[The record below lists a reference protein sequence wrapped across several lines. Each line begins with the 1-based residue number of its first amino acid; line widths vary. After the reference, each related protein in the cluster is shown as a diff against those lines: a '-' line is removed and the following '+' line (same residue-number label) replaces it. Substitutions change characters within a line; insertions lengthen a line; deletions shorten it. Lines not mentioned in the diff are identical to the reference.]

1 MGQKR
6 HKTKRLDLQLGRLS
20 RDPCYEDAE
29 PLTPAQRTGGAVH
42 ASFRWKPQTCFLSY
56 HLRVGSCGLCCYGLL
71 LLSARAIAKP
81 PAAGIHVPSAL
92 RQRRCWLTSPKHCA
106 TQELQAFHRP
116 PVPTGNPQ
124 IDLRSHRQ
132 QSRPPVSESLTS
144 LPSPIPLPPDLTS
157 PSSALLSPHN
167 NYHNQDVANPL
178 LVRRPGAP
186 MLLPLELPKGLR
198 PLPYPNRNPANTQP
212 PSPGSRSDKSSAR

>member
-29 PLTPAQRTGGAVH
+29 PLTPAQRPGGAVH

-81 PAAGIHVPSAL
+81 PAAGIHVSSEL

-132 QSRPPVSESLTS
+132 QNRPPVSESLTS
-144 LPSPIPLPPDLTS
+144 LPSPIPLPPR
-157 PSSALLSPHN
+157 PHFHLLRPAQAAQQLPHSRCRKSTPCPTTRC
-167 NYHNQDVANPL
+167 AN
-178 LVRRPGAP
+178 AP
-186 MLLPLELPKGLR
+186 PLELPKGLR

>member
-81 PAAGIHVPSAL
+81 PAAGIHVPSEL

-132 QSRPPVSESLTS
+132 QNRPPVSESLTS
-144 LPSPIPLPPDLTS
+144 LPSPIPLPPR
-157 PSSALLSPHN
+157 PHFP
-167 NYHNQDVANPL
+167 V
-178 LVRRPGAP
+178 
-186 MLLPLELPKGLR
+186 LR
-198 PLPYPNRNPANTQP
+198 PTQSAQQLPQSRCRKSTPCPTTRCANAPPPRASQGPPPAP
-212 PSPGSRSDKSSAR
+212 LSKPEPR